1 MSKHTIRRLAEVL
14 PHAADVRVD
23 IDSSWQRWYV
33 IVEVPTRRPGVAV
46 FGSFACQADAEAALA
61 KAQEMAA

>member
-1 MSKHTIRRLAEVL
+1 VSKRLVRKIAEVL
-14 PHAADVRVD
+14 PHAAEVRVD

-46 FGSFACQADAEAALA
+46 FGSFASQADAEAALA